1 MTSLL
6 WMFQLGQRRQ
16 AFALRL
22 RVHAASYSL
31 AITFGR
37 LVDAALGDFLVVV
50 PHLLVVQLGQV
61 AIQIFLEQSW
71 LLLTIS
77 GLSGPHR
84 RPVFL
89 PCFLRGR
96 FLLIFSMRVSW

>member
-22 RVHAASYSL
+22 RVHAASYPL

-71 LLLTIS
+71 LLFTIG
-77 GLSGPHR
+77 GLPGPFS

-89 PCFLRGR
+89 PSFLK
-96 FLLIFSMRVSW
+96 

>member
-22 RVHAASYSL
+22 CVHAASYSL

-84 RPVFL
+84 RPVFP

>member
-22 RVHAASYSL
+22 RVHAASYPL

-50 PHLLVVQLGQV
+50 PHLLIVQLGQV
-61 AIQIFLEQSW
+61 AIQIFLEQFW
-71 LLLTIS
+71 LLSTIS
-77 GLSGPHR
+77 GLPGIFG
-84 RPVFL
+84 RPVFR
-89 PCFLRGR
+89 PCFLQGR
-96 FLLIFSMRVSW
+96 LLLA